1 MNSPAAGGS
10 RSRSSLAFLLCVL
23 LIAAVGCSSSSSTTG
38 PASGSAGITVT
49 KDPTLAAEVPAD
61 IAAKGTVIVATD
73 PSYAPNEYFGPDNTT
88 IVGWDVDL
96 GHAIGT
102 VLGLNFN
109 FVQAGFDG
117 IIPGLASGKYDIGM
131 SSFTDNLD
139 REKTVDM
146 VTYYTAGTSFY
157 VSANG
162 GPDIESLSDLC
173 GHSVAVEKGTTQ
185 LDDATAQDKK
195 CTSEGKP
202 GVSVSAFPDQNGANL
217 AITSGRAEV
226 GMADSPV
233 AAYQVQLS
241 NAAFKLSG
249 PAYGVAPYGIAVPR
263 PPGSA
268 PGTGPMS
275 KPILDALNELIA
287 NGTYQKILESAGVQ
301 GGASYGAIKTAVIN
315 GATS

>member
-1 MNSPAAGGS
+1 MSSPAAGGS
-10 RSRSSLAFLLCVL
+10 RSASSSAFLVCVL
-23 LIAAVGCSSSSSTTG
+23 LIAATGCSSSSSATG
-38 PASGSAGITVT
+38 AASGVT

-61 IAAKGTVIVATD
+61 IAAKGTLIVATD

-117 IIPGLASGKYDIGM
+117 IIPGLASGKYDVGM
-131 SSFTDNLD
+131 SSFTDNSD

-146 VTYYTAGTSFY
+146 ITYYTAGTNFY
-157 VSANG
+157 VLASG
-162 GPDIESLSDLC
+162 GPDIQSLADLC

-217 AITSGRAEV
+217 AITSGRAEI

-233 AAYQVQLS
+233 AVYQTLQS
-241 NAAFKLSG
+241 NGAFKISG
-249 PAYGVAPYGIAVPR
+249 PAYGAAPYGIAVPR
-263 PPGSA
+263 PAGSA
-268 PGTGPMS
+268 PGTAPMS
-275 KPILDALNELIA
+275 KPILDALNKLIA
-287 NGTYQKILESAGVQ
+287 DGTYAQILQSAGVQ
-301 GGASYGAIKTAVIN
+301 GSADAHYGAITTPVIN